1 MDAIQIYWNNS
12 VDFAHFVW
20 AYMQKGSLDLLEG
33 NINQDTI
40 GVLLVLGGILLVLL
54 LIIISMFKRSK
65 PVERPVDM
73 MASLTMQSVINSA
86 PTDVSAYGSEDGAG
100 TGEPDLKTIE
110 ADMKAVKELYTAGR
124 INADLYISESRNLY
138 EAAKALYS
146 R

>member
-12 VDFAHFVW
+12 VDFAHFVG

-110 ADMKAVKELYTAGR
+110 ADMKAVKELYMAGR

>member
-12 VDFAHFVW
+12 VDFALFVG